1 MQEQL
6 NIALDK
12 AEKLDMDTG
21 SVTWKS
27 PSNIALIKYWGKH
40 GMQLPAN
47 ASISFTL
54 DQCHSETTL
63 KWTPK
68 LGSERKIKFLFDG
81 EEKPSFLPKIEAF
94 FDRIS
99 PYMGNLDA
107 FDLEIHSSNS
117 FPHSSGIASSASG
130 MSALAL
136 CVADWENR
144 TLNKA
149 EEEMMKKASFLSR
162 LGSGSACRS
171 LYKGLV
177 SWGHHSELDDSSDEY
192 GTEYSKAHP
201 MFSNYK
207 DAILIVDKG
216 VKHVSSTIGHGL
228 MSGHPFANARFE
240 TAKTNMSALLQALNK
255 GDVERF
261 IEIVEAEALMLHAMM
276 MTSSPYYLLLKP
288 NTVNVIEEIWAYR
301 KENGVPMAFTLDAG
315 ANVHLL
321 YDGDYEE
328 EIVNFIQNRLTPYC
342 QNGLYICDNVGQ
354 GPIKIKE
361 E

>member
-1 MQEQL
+1 ME
-6 NIALDK
+6 LDK
-12 AEKLDMDTG
+12 AETLRKESG

-27 PSNIALIKYWGKH
+27 PSNIALIKYWGKY

-63 KWTPK
+63 KWAPK
-68 LGSERKIKFLFDG
+68 RDGKRKIKFLFDG
-81 EEKPSFLPKIEAF
+81 EEKPSFLPKINDF
-94 FDRIS
+94 FDRIQ
-99 PYMGNLDA
+99 PYIGDQNE

-136 CVADWENR
+136 CVTDWENQ
-144 TLNKA
+144 TLNA
-149 EEEMMKKASFLSR
+149 SSEDMMTKASFLSR

-171 LYKGLV
+171 LYGGLV
-177 SWGHHSELDDSSDEY
+177 SWGKHEELEGSSDDY
-192 GTEYSKAHP
+192 GTMYPHAHQ

-228 MSGHPFANARFE
+228 MNGHPFSNARFE
-240 TAKTNMSALLQALNK
+240 TAKSNMTSLLQALNK
-255 GDVERF
+255 GDVQRF

-301 KENGVPMAFTLDAG
+301 NENHVPMAFTLDAG

-321 YDGDYEE
+321 YDGHYEE

-342 QNGLYICDNVGQ
+342 QNGLYICDNVGH
-354 GPIKIKE
+354 GPIKMKYE
-361 E
+361 